1 MYSSALFPTQ
11 KRDQLS
17 AALSRKWVTIEYISI
32 ALSYQTRDFMDD
44 RLSVGTPRTT
54 ADKDD
59 KGLNWIIYCL
69 LRGFTGSPPPPP
81 GRCHHS
87 GKWRVILYAHKLL
100 KCQRHRI
107 SSCVCL
113 AVAIW
118 TINAASTTNRV
129 VKNDP
134 IWVVVCWS
142 WTDGAQIWNLGLW
155 HQTIRNNSKRGNFS
169 CNCQQVVDPSQTQCQ
184 LLSS

>member
-69 LRGFTGSPPPPP
+69 LRGLP
-81 GRCHHS
+81 GRRRHH
-87 GKWRVILYAHKLL
+87 RRDVI
-100 KCQRHRI
+100 I
-107 SSCVCL
+107 L
-113 AVAIW
+113 A
-118 TINAASTTNRV
+118 
-129 VKNDP
+129 ND
-134 IWVVVCWS
+134 
-142 WTDGAQIWNLGLW
+142 G
-155 HQTIRNNSKRGNFS
+155 
-169 CNCQQVVDPSQTQCQ
+169 
-184 LLSS
+184 